1 MRNLLLTIL
10 SLLLLA
16 ACTNSALRN
25 QHSQLAKAD
34 SLCSVQPDS
43 ALALLSQLEPEMQ
56 QADKATRMY
65 YQLLC
70 IKASDKA
77 YITHTSDSLIQE
89 VLQYYI
95 RMNDRHH
102 LPEAYYYAGRVC
114 RDLGDAPQA
123 LDYFQ
128 KAIEYLNDSFENVK
142 LKNKIYAQMGTL
154 YSYQRMYNEALLC
167 YKKSLACDKAL
178 SDTIGMILSLRDI
191 AGEYWGLQKKD
202 SVEYYYRK
210 AYHLA
215 RISNKEDLVTMLS
228 NQIAGFYAEMAD
240 YVQAKKYLIETD
252 ASNLYSRS
260 AVYSISA
267 KLYHNIGNLDSA
279 TYYYKKLLVEGTLY
293 AKRIA
298 NKGLAQIAAHKGKP
312 NEALIY
318 YQSYELITDSIY
330 AMQDAENIRQLA
342 VVYDYQLRE
351 KENQRLKQ
359 RNYTQQITFLIII
372 IIAIVICSSMWLY
385 SQYHR
390 RKQMELNFQME
401 RLSKIQKEQ
410 DLYNK
415 KLIEEN
421 NIKISNIEKQ
431 LQTSNKENRN
441 LIIQLE
447 GQKEIIRKTNR
458 LAQIEIE
465 RREHAKDLIVYTPI
479 YQHIESLL
487 QGKERIKKLMTEDD
501 WNVLEDTINELYVGF
516 IPRIRYLQEMSEFEF
531 RICLLIKIGIKVSDM
546 ARLTNHSNESVSS
559 VRRRLYEK
567 IHKRKGTPKELDN
580 FIISL

>member
-1 MRNLLLTIL
+1 MKNLLVYLLTCT
-10 SLLLLA
+10 LLVS
-16 ACTNSALRN
+16 CHLRTPHN
-25 QHSQLAKAD
+25 QSQLVVAD
-34 SLCSVQPDS
+34 SLCSVLPDS
-43 ALALLSQLEPEMQ
+43 AIALLSQLKSEMLK
-56 QADKATRMY
+56 ADKTTRMY

-70 IKASDKA
+70 IKAADKA

-95 RMNDRHH
+95 RKNDRHH

-114 RDLGDAPQA
+114 RDLGDASQA

-128 KAIEYLNDSFENVK
+128 KAIEYLTDGFEDIK

-154 YSYQRMYNEALLC
+154 YSYQRMHNEALLC

-178 SDTIGMILSLRDI
+178 SDTIGMVLSLRDI
-191 AGEYWGLQKKD
+191 AGEYWGLQIKD

-210 AYHLA
+210 AYHWA
-215 RISNKEDLVTMLS
+215 KISNNEDLVTMLS
-228 NQIAGFYAEMAD
+228 NQIAGFYAEMAN

-267 KLYHNIGNLDSA
+267 KLYHNLGKLDSA
-279 TYYYKKLLVEGTLY
+279 TYYYKKLLVEGTIY

-359 RNYTQQITFLIII
+359 RSYAQQITFLILI
-372 IIAIVICSSMWLY
+372 IIAIVICSSLWIY

-390 RKQMELNFQME
+390 RKRLELNFQME

-410 DLYNK
+410 DSYNK

-421 NIKISNIEKQ
+421 NKKLSNIEKQ
-431 LQTSNKENRN
+431 LQASNKENRN

-447 GQKEIIRKTNR
+447 GQKEIIRKTSC

-465 RREHAKDLIVYTPI
+465 RREQAKDLIVYTPI
-479 YQHIESLL
+479 YQHIESQL
-487 QGKERIKKLMTEDD
+487 QNKGRIKNLMSEDD
-501 WNVLEDTINELYVGF
+501 WKDLEDTINELYVGF
-516 IPRIRYLQEMSEFEF
+516 IPKIRYLQEMSEFEF

-567 IHKRKGTPKELDN
+567 VYKKKGTPGDFDD
-580 FIISL
+580 FILSL